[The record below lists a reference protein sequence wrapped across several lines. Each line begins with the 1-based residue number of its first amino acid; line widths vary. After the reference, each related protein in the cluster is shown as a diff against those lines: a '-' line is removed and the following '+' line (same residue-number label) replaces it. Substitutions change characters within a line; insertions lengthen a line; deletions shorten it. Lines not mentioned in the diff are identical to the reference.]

1 MHDSLMLHA
10 HFSALE
16 VMTSILIAILA
27 SYAALTLSARVGS
40 RTGTA
45 RLPWLIGGGFSVG
58 LGIAGMH
65 FVGMLAMKLPVRV
78 TYDSLLTII
87 SFGVAALASTAA
99 LALATGSALRL
110 RTMAFASTAFGIAVS
125 GMHYVGMAAMRG
137 PFEVAH
143 DPGRVVL
150 SIAIAIAASAVAFV
164 LAHRLRDVSGTRGVI
179 YQLASAAVMG
189 SAVAGMHYTAMSAAH
204 FSAAPTPLSVM
215 YEGIDG
221 KDLASLVTIAGLVI
235 LSAAITVALFDQR
248 ARQAAREAALTNE
261 RYREMAE
268 AMPQIVWTA
277 RRDGGVDYFNRR
289 WFEYTGRPVNY
300 EESWLEVIYPED
312 RESARRLWAQAVRS
326 GLPYEIEY
334 RLRRHSNGEYRWH
347 LARAIPL
354 RDAHGE
360 ITKWFGTCTD
370 IHEQKRAE
378 TILREHQLTLENRIT
393 EREAEAEHAMALYQ
407 LLAENATDMVSTHN
421 PDGTFEYATPSWLD
435 FLGVLPVG
443 KVPVDFAH
451 PDDFALL
458 FENHKLGFQTLDPI
472 TTVWRCRRA
481 DGTHGWLETRTR
493 AVTAPGTRRV
503 VTFVCATRDVT
514 QSKRDE
520 LALRESEA
528 KYRQLVE
535 QAADAIFLV
544 NADRICLA
552 ANARAGA
559 IAAVSPTTLVGQPID
574 VFMRPADANN
584 TTIAGSDDGTAEFWI
599 QRADGGLVP
608 VETSTAHL
616 SDGQVQIIARDI
628 SGRKEVER
636 LKDEFVSVVSHELRT
651 PLTSI
656 RGSLGLLAAA
666 TLARAPDKAQRMLS
680 VAVTNTDRLIRL
692 INDILDVERIES
704 GTVAMEQTW
713 CDGFELATSVSEAL
727 RPIAEKSGVSL
738 RVSGA
743 RARIYADADRVTQ
756 TLTNLVGN
764 AIKFSP
770 EDTTVDI
777 SVAME
782 HDGAHFEV
790 RDRGRGIPVD
800 KLEMIFDRFKQV
812 DGSDARE
819 KGGTGLGLAISRSIV
834 RQHGGRIWAENVL
847 GGGSVFKFILPPR
860 EEPAADAG
868 AAIDWRDRPT
878 RILVIEDDVELAQVI
893 ALALEARGLSVNLA
907 HDGAEAVAVHAAS
920 GADVLIVDLSLPDA
934 SGLDVLENLRGT
946 VSPATTRTIVYTAS
960 DPGPAVRE
968 RIRGFG
974 AELATKGRVT
984 TEALVERVIRL
995 LETPLQVA

>member
-1 MHDSLMLHA
+1 
-10 HFSALE
+10 
-16 VMTSILIAILA
+16 
-27 SYAALTLSARVGS
+27 
-40 RTGTA
+40 
-45 RLPWLIGGGFSVG
+45 
-58 LGIAGMH
+58 
-65 FVGMLAMKLPVRV
+65 
-78 TYDSLLTII
+78 
-87 SFGVAALASTAA
+87 
-99 LALATGSALRL
+99 
-110 RTMAFASTAFGIAVS
+110 
-125 GMHYVGMAAMRG
+125 
-137 PFEVAH
+137 
-143 DPGRVVL
+143 
-150 SIAIAIAASAVAFV
+150 
-164 LAHRLRDVSGTRGVI
+164 
-179 YQLASAAVMG
+179 
-189 SAVAGMHYTAMSAAH
+189 MHYTAMSAAH
-204 FSAAPTPLSVM
+204 FAAAPTPVSVM

-277 RRDGGVDYFNRR
+277 RRDGSVDYFNRR
-289 WFEYTGRPVNY
+289 WFEYTGRPVDY
-300 EESWLEVIYPED
+300 QESWLDVIYLDD
-312 RESARRLWAQAVRS
+312 RQGAQRRWAQAVKS
-326 GLPYEIEY
+326 GLPFEIEY
-334 RLRRHSNGEYRWH
+334 RLRRHANGEYRWH
-347 LARAIPL
+347 LGRAIPL
-354 RDAHGE
+354 RDANGE

-378 TILREHQLTLENRIT
+378 TILREHQLTLEHRIT

-421 PDGTFEYATPSWLD
+421 TDGTYEYATPSWFD
-435 FLGVLPVG
+435 YLGVTPAG
-443 KVPVDFAH
+443 RVPVDFAH

-458 FENHKLGFQTLDPI
+458 FRNHKLGFQTLDPI
-472 TTVWRCRRA
+472 TTVWRCRRG
-481 DGTHGWLETRTR
+481 DGSHGWLETRTR

-528 KYRQLVE
+528 KNRQLVE

-544 NADRICLA
+544 NADGICLA

-559 IAAVSPTTLVGQPID
+559 IAGVSPVTLVGQPID
-574 VFMRPADANN
+574 VFMRPVEVNGPAA
-584 TTIAGSDDGTAEFWI
+584 AGSDDGTAEFLI
-599 QRADGGLVP
+599 QRADGGMTP

-616 SDGQVQIIARDI
+616 ADGQVQIIARDI
-628 SGRKEVER
+628 RGRKEVER

-656 RGSLGLLAAA
+656 RGSLGLLASGK
-666 TLARAPDKAQRMLS
+666 LEGSPDKAQRMLS
-680 VAVTNTDRLIRL
+680 VAVANTDRLIRL

-704 GTVAMEQTW
+704 GAVAMEQVW
-713 CDGFELATSVSEAL
+713 CDGLELARNVSEAL

-738 RVSGA
+738 RVIGG

-756 TLTNLVGN
+756 TLTNLIGN

-770 EDTTVDI
+770 ADTTVDI
-777 SVAME
+777 TVEMLL
-782 HDGAHFEV
+782 DGAHFEV
-790 RDRGRGIPVD
+790 RDSGRGIPAD
-800 KLEMIFDRFKQV
+800 KLETIFERFKQV

-819 KGGTGLGLAISRSIV
+819 KGGTGLGLAICRSIV
-834 RQHGGRIWAENVL
+834 RQHGGRIWAENAP
-847 GGGSVFKFILPPR
+847 GGGSVFKFILPR
-860 EEPAADAG
+860 SDEPAQEATVF
-868 AAIDWRDRPT
+868 DWRDRPT

-907 HDGAEAVAVHAAS
+907 HDGAEAVAVHTAS

-934 SGLDVLENLRGT
+934 SGLDVLEGIRAQ
-946 VSPATTRTIVYTAS
+946 VSGAQTRTIVYTAS
-960 DPGPAVRE
+960 DPGTAVRD
-968 RIRGFG
+968 RIRSLG
-974 AELATKGRVT
+974 AELATKGRVS